1 MSARQSLAT
10 ILSMIAISAASVLS
24 LATFAQSEPRVGAQR
39 LSITAPLNL
48 DAARAAQVDAILQA
62 AQQKRVAMM
71 DALRVETDA
80 QLATVLTADELA
92 KLQQAMPPHGPD
104 GGARK
109 RGTPM

>member
-1 MSARQSLAT
+1 MSARLSVAT
-10 ILSMIAISAASVLS
+10 VLSMIAISAAGILS
-24 LATFAQSEPRVGAQR
+24 LASFAQSDPRGPGQR
-39 LSITAPLNL
+39 VNITALLNL
-48 DAARAAQVDAILQA
+48 DATRAAQVDAILQA
-62 AQQKRVAMM
+62 AQQKRVATM
-71 DALRVETDA
+71 DALRAETDA